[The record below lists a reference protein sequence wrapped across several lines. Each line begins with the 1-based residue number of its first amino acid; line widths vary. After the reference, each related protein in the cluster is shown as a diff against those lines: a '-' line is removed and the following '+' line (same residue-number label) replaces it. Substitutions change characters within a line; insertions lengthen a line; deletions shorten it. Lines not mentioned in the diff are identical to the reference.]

1 MEGSTFWLLGMGIV
15 PLLGL
20 AALAGAVWFGV
31 RAARKT
37 PLPPASESGSADAEV
52 KEQTMRKVKT
62 AVTVLLVAAAAPA
75 AAISVKTTVANAEVV
90 IPDVPPM
97 QAIEV
102 VQDALSGW
110 IGSAPLSLKPIPET
124 LPLRPGKPGILRGAL
139 AGTPTE
145 ILDCGEAVAE
155 VRKESGGA
163 RTQMAFNGD
172 LFQACVYPFSKG
184 VKVYLRAVNID
195 AAESSITHGLFSGIA
210 KTIRGTPGEWLTRR
224 LNDFIEEMKKKLP
237 VVLVERIEA
246 PGLPVQSPDKEA
258 VAALL
263 PPEAPQPASVAAPAP
278 AAANVVATPSAGP
291 ADKTAQM
298 LDARKNLTAMG
309 LTYHNQAQ
317 FLDAVRRKDALAVK
331 LFLDGGGI
339 DPAAKGADGKSA
351 LEIAQ
356 EANAAEI
363 VALLEAQNPNKPAAP
378 GVAQPIPAAG
388 PRQPPGALPA
398 NALLPFMTPE
408 QQAQL
413 RQLMQEVMQQ
423 QSQQ

>member
-1 MEGSTFWLLGMGIV
+1 
-15 PLLGL
+15 
-20 AALAGAVWFGV
+20 
-31 RAARKT
+31 
-37 PLPPASESGSADAEV
+37 
-52 KEQTMRKVKT
+52 MRKVKT
-62 AVTVLLVAAAAPA
+62 AVTVLLVAAAASA

-110 IGSAPLSLKPIPET
+110 IGSAPLSLKPIPEA
-124 LPLRPGKPGILRGAL
+124 LPLRPGKPSILRGAL

-163 RTQMAFNGD
+163 RSQMAFNGD

-195 AAESSITHGLFSGIA
+195 AAESSSTHGLFSGIA
-210 KTIRGTPGEWLTRR
+210 KTIRGTPGEWLMRR
-224 LNDFIEEMKKKLP
+224 LNDFIESMKKKLP

-246 PGLPVQSPDKEA
+246 PGLPVQSPDKKA

-278 AAANVVATPSAGP
+278 AAANVVATPSP

-298 LDARKNLTAMG
+298 IEARKNLTAMG
-309 LTYHNQAQ
+309 LTYHNQA
-317 FLDAVRRKDALAVK
+317 
-331 LFLDGGGI
+331 
-339 DPAAKGADGKSA
+339 
-351 LEIAQ
+351 
-356 EANAAEI
+356 
-363 VALLEAQNPNKPAAP
+363 
-378 GVAQPIPAAG
+378 
-388 PRQPPGALPA
+388 
-398 NALLPFMTPE
+398 
-408 QQAQL
+408 
-413 RQLMQEVMQQ
+413 
-423 QSQQ
+423 